1 VKNNFFFKA
10 KEVVAK
16 NYNSKRY
23 ITKRR
28 KNKTTKRGDMN
39 QNPQGIKKP

>member
-1 VKNNFFFKA
+1 LKA

-23 ITKRR
+23 VTKRR
-28 KNKTTKRGDMN
+28 KN
-39 QNPQGIKKP
+39 QNNKEGGHEPKPSRD